1 MTKRVLP
8 HTISP
13 YVILGDTHGNPGQN
27 KAVRKQNFS
36 TTLFCPCEKRGILLP
51 DSAKEKP
58 KEGTVLATGPGHLDE
73 RGVLQAPEVKVG
85 DRVLFTAYAGIEVK
99 SDEEGA
105 EYLLMS
111 EQDILGILK

>member
-1 MTKRVLP
+1 MAIQDTIKPLGNRILVKRSSAP
-8 HTISP
+8 AKK
-13 YVILGDTHGNPGQN
+13 G
-27 KAVRKQNFS
+27 
-36 TTLFCPCEKRGILLP
+36 GILLP

-58 KEGTVLATGPGHLDE
+58 KEGTVLATGPGKLDE
-73 RGVLQAPEVKVG
+73 QGVLQVPEVKVG

-99 SDEEGA
+99 SDEEGV